1 MTLAYTRE
9 EAQAAVHAM
18 MGERVFGE
26 SGARILIEEMLEG
39 PEVSVLAFADGKT
52 VVPMVSAMDHK
63 RALDG
68 DLGPNTGG
76 MGVVAPNP
84 FYTPEVASQ
93 CMDTIFRPTIE
104 AMAAEGRPFRGCL
117 YFGLMLTRQGPRVIE
132 YNCRFGDPE
141 TQAVLPLL
149 EGDLLD
155 IMEAT
160 AEGRL
165 ADVPV
170 RFSDRACCCVVLASQ
185 GYPGKYQTGFPL
197 LLPAPR
203 KDVSVFVA
211 GAKLEGGRLVTSG
224 GRVVGVSALADTLGE
239 AVDLAYRAAQDVA
252 FDNKYCRKDIGARAL
267 AATKG
272 GATPW

>member
-1 MTLAYTRE
+1 MNYK
-9 EAQAAVHAM
+9 QPVKK
-18 MGERVFGE
+18 
-26 SGARILIEEMLEG
+26 IQQQIEEKLSHNFGVTLENANDDQYYKAVALIVREMLMKGRAEFKAHA
-39 PEVSVLAFADGKT
+39 EETNTK
-52 VVPMVSAMDHK
+52 MVYYLCMEFLLGRSLKNNLCNLGIEEDF
-63 RALDG
+63 REALDG
-68 DLGPNTGG
+68 
-76 MGVVAPNP
+76 MGVKLDA
-84 FYTPEVASQ
+84 
-93 CMDTIFRPTIE
+93 
-104 AMAAEGRPFRGCL
+104 L
-117 YFGLMLTRQGPRVIE
+117 YEKEPDAGLGNGGL
-132 YNCRFGDPE
+132 
-141 TQAVLPLL
+141 
-149 EGDLLD
+149 
-155 IMEAT
+155 
-160 AEGRL
+160 GRL
-165 ADVPV
+165 A
-170 RFSDRACCCVVLASQ
+170 ACFLDGLASQ